1 MASERQ
7 QQQEDVASTAAVA
20 EAKKAL
26 QTAENNIK
34 KLQKEMEHLKTQ
46 LSLTEE
52 RLVDEK
58 NFRNESN
65 TEVNFLWNTPQTT
78 LINHFQ

>member
-34 KLQKEMEHLKTQ
+34 KLQKEMEHLNTQ